1 MEKQRRDRINS
12 LIDEVCL
19 LPACQQPL
27 QLPVQCCVP
36 VLGAHYC
43 LAPAVPDNMRVQ
55 LRDMVPPQ
63 SANSLAQDSTDF
75 KRPKH
80 VVLSDTIQLVREL
93 QLQVQLLD
101 DPCSQLFKDL
111 GARPQPAGSAAVM
124 LHDLLLVHACRG
136 RPFRVKTLSQT
147 ARTHS
152 QRHVQL
158 KVSDGSQGSGD
169 LPQPQ
174 DLVRQ
179 SGELPQPRDL
189 IRRSVNNSRG

>member
-19 LPACQQPL
+19 LPACQQQL

-36 VLGAHYC
+36 VLGG
-43 LAPAVPDNMRVQ
+43 LTPAVTDNMHVQ

-93 QLQVQLLD
+93 QQQVQLLD
-101 DPCSQLFKDL
+101 DPCSQLCL
-111 GARPQPAGSAAVM
+111 I
-124 LHDLLLVHACRG
+124 LVRG
-136 RPFRVKTLSQT
+136 
-147 ARTHS
+147 HS
-152 QRHVQL
+152 Q
-158 KVSDGSQGSGD
+158 QG
-169 LPQPQ
+169 QQ
-174 DLVRQ
+174 Q
-179 SGELPQPRDL
+179 
-189 IRRSVNNSRG
+189 